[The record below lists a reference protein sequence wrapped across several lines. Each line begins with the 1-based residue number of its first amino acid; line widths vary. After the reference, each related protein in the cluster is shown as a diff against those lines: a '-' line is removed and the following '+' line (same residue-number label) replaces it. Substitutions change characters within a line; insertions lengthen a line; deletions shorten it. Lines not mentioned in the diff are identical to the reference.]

1 MLRTLGQNP
10 TDKEFNAMVKEI
22 DADGNGE
29 IDFPEF
35 CNLMLKKIKNQN
47 LESEFKKAFKI
58 WDVDGDDLLNDLDI
72 KQTYYNIGE
81 DLTADEIYEM
91 IREATGSDKTKTINY
106 E

>member
-35 CNLMLKKIKNQN
+35 CNLMLKKIKN
-47 LESEFKKAFKI
+47 
-58 WDVDGDDLLNDLDI
+58 
-72 KQTYYNIGE
+72 
-81 DLTADEIYEM
+81 
-91 IREATGSDKTKTINY
+91 
-106 E
+106 